1 MPNALIVDD
10 DLSIRTTMRSILEN
24 VKFDVDEA
32 ENGEIA
38 LQILKRNKY
47 NIVIL
52 DIHMPKMD
60 GLQVMSVLKKRKQS
74 IPVIVISANLSDEN
88 LEKLIQLGVK
98 EFLSKPFD
106 IKTLYQAVNKI
117 CPLEEKIN

>member
-10 DLSIRTTMRSILEN
+10 DLSIRTTMRSIPEN

-38 LQILKRNKY
+38 LQILNRNTY

>member
-10 DLSIRTTMRSILEN
+10 DLSIRTTMRSIPEN